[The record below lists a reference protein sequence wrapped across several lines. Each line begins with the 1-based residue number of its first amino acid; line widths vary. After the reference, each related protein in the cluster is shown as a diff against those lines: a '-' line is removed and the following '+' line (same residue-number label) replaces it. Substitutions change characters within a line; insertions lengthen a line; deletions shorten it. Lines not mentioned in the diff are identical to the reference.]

1 MSTSPR
7 PAHQPPRPHLP
18 GGDDPDGYLAHRRH
32 EQHCPRPED
41 PHLFRSRAP
50 PQRGKARGAPRH
62 LQGQGTGRGGAITAE
77 WGSLASVLCQP
88 RSAGL
93 LVVPKQV
100 CKPLP
105 KRVGCH
111 QLRREPVGSQPC
123 GDSPAQLSALPTG
136 PCHGLSSE
144 HRVNPS
150 HASPMASR
158 SPEQV
163 PALPLPPRVAAGVTV
178 CQMLLPCPPLPLPAV
193 PQLTLEPSERP
204 EGTAPLSST
213 SHTRPGNSVP
223 RYPPAGRWGRHRSS
237 EGQAAPHPGCGP
249 CSLALSLR
257 LLLLMA
263 TLSPL
268 AAADQAVSLP
278 PAELE
283 GLGSLF
289 ISAGPSP

>member
-1 MSTSPR
+1 MLSTGLLWRWRRVGECKGGLEPLSTSPR

-18 GGDDPDGYLAHRRH
+18 GGDDPDGHLAHRRH

-150 HASPMASR
+150 HASPTASR

-163 PALPLPPRVAAGVTV
+163 PAPPLPPRVAAGVTG
-178 CQMLLPCPPLPLPAV
+178 CQMLLPCPPSHSRLCPSSPSNRLRGQRAQHPCPPPHTHVRAILCPDTPQQAGGGGTGVLKAKLP
-193 PQLTLEPSERP
+193 
-204 EGTAPLSST
+204 
-213 SHTRPGNSVP
+213 HT
-223 RYPPAGRWGRHRSS
+223 
-237 EGQAAPHPGCGP
+237 QAAA
-249 CSLALSLR
+249 LALWHCH
-257 LLLLMA
+257 
-263 TLSPL
+263 
-268 AAADQAVSLP
+268 
-278 PAELE
+278 
-283 GLGSLF
+283 
-289 ISAGPSP
+289 SACSS